1 MRFFEQGQGAPLVFI
16 PGLQGRW
23 EYTRRT
29 VDAVAQDF
37 RVLTFSLGDE
47 PAADFPFEPERGF
60 DSYADQVAA
69 VLDAA
74 QVQRAVICGISF
86 GGLVALRFAA
96 RHPERVEALVLASTP
111 GGPGW
116 RLRARHDFYARWP
129 KVFGLVFMFEIPFRA
144 RRELTAALPERAAR
158 RAFTR
163 TILRTVV
170 VAPISP
176 TRMARRARLIA
187 SYDVVTDCARIS
199 VPTLVVTGEAEL
211 DHVVS
216 VHGSSRYSEL
226 IAGAVRS
233 VLPRTGH
240 QGTLTHADAFA
251 ATVREFAARQSNAS
265 VRHAR
270 GDRTETPG
278 GRWRDADA

>member
-1 MRFFEQGQGAPLVFI
+1 MQFFEQGQGAPLVFI
-16 PGLQGRW
+16 PGMQGRW
-23 EYTRRT
+23 EYARRT
-29 VDAVAQDF
+29 VDALATDF
-37 RVLTFSLGDE
+37 RVLSFSLGDE

-74 QVQRAVICGISF
+74 RVQRAVICGISF

-96 RHPERVEALVLASTP
+96 LHPERVEALVLASTP
-111 GGPGW
+111 GPGW
-116 RLRARHDFYARWP
+116 RLLARHDFYARWP
-129 KVFGLVFMFEIPFRA
+129 KVFGPVFMFEIPFRA
-144 RRELTAALPERAAR
+144 RPELTAALPERAAR

-163 TILRTVV
+163 AILRTVV

-176 TRMARRARLIA
+176 TRMAWRARLIA
-187 SYDVVTDCARIS
+187 SYDVRADCARIS
-199 VPTLVVTGEAEL
+199 VPTLVVTGEPEL
-211 DHVVS
+211 DHVVP
-216 VHGSSRYSEL
+216 VDGSSRYTEL

-251 ATVREFAARQSNAS
+251 ATVRDFVDRGSIAS
-265 VRHAR
+265 PRHAA
-270 GDRTETPG
+270 GDRIETPSEG
-278 GRWRDADA
+278 QMA

>member
-1 MRFFEQGQGAPLVFI
+1 MPVCTFPTSAVFV
-16 PGLQGRW
+16 GG
-23 EYTRRT
+23 
-29 VDAVAQDF
+29 
-37 RVLTFSLGDE
+37 
-47 PAADFPFEPERGF
+47 
-60 DSYADQVAA
+60 
-69 VLDAA
+69 
-74 QVQRAVICGISF
+74 ICQT
-86 GGLVALRFAA
+86 
-96 RHPERVEALVLASTP
+96 LASYLSTQVGPTATESGGHAFKGPMPGGPGSPGSPLGPGTPGDPTP

-226 IAGAVRS
+226 IAGAVRA

-265 VRHAR
+265 VRHAH

-278 GRWRDADA
+278 GQVA